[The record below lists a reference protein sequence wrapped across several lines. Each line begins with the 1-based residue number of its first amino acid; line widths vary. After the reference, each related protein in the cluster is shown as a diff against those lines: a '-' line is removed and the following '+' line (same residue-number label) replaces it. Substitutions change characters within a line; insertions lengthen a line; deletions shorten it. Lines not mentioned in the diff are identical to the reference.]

1 MTSVDQ
7 NIERIV
13 LVGATEITNEQSLQ
27 GLGFENL
34 VLRTITQQQVVL
46 KSTLTTPQQPDAQP
60 IPQTLPSKNESKIE
74 TWEDLI
80 STSSSTSSNASP
92 LNNQL
97 PSNTTFE
104 IINPELPT
112 QIQFPTQLQL
122 PTSNPSSN
130 PVSPKFNIEH
140 PKPFACNH
148 IIHPDGRKC
157 LKTFRRKD
165 ELRRHERIHTK
176 EKNYECPECGKRFSR
191 SDHLTTHK
199 RTHSKEKPYVCLYFK
214 ENGVEYCGK
223 KFARSDERCR
233 HMKNCH
239 IEKNHRKL
247 SDEEIMKIPEEM
259 ARLSKESYR
268 CANEK
273 FKIEIQQASSFDH
286 VPMKKIKLEV
296 R

>member
-7 NIERIV
+7 NIESIV
-13 LVGATEITNEQSLQ
+13 LVGAPEIVREQSLQ
-27 GLGFENL
+27 SLGFDNL
-34 VLRTITQQQVVL
+34 VLRTITQQQVVF
-46 KSTLTTPQQPDAQP
+46 KSTLTNQQQPEVL
-60 IPQTLPSKNESKIE
+60 PQLPSKNAVNKLKIE

-80 STSSSTSSNASP
+80 SSSSTASSNSSP

-104 IINPELPT
+104 IINPELP
-112 QIQFPTQLQL
+112 IL
-122 PTSNPSSN
+122 PPSNPSSN
-130 PVSPKFNIEH
+130 PVSPKINIEH
-140 PKPFACNH
+140 HKPFACNH

-157 LKTFRRKD
+157 KKTFRRKD

-247 SDEEIMKIPEEM
+247 SDEEIMRIPEEM